1 MENKSEI
8 SVGLLIS
15 GKCEDFLTK
24 ADWIVPQLGFM
35 GTIKEALLR
44 QKKSLSSK
52 HYFRHEQLIPN
63 MIHLLLL
70 NVQYHWQMLCRL
82 SVPFIELLCAAGSGS
97 ATQLNFDQSRVKHQR
112 SVCAAATPA
121 AKRLTGRLDTSPSVT
136 DTDQYQLGVRS
147 EETDK
152 GSESGRRRLID
163 WRQIHPLSTSLPLHE
178 SVKPP
183 LSCT

>member
-1 MENKSEI
+1 MYSIIDKRL
-8 SVGLLIS
+8 VAYL
-15 GKCEDFLTK
+15 F
-24 ADWIVPQLGFM
+24 
-35 GTIKEALLR
+35 
-44 QKKSLSSK
+44 
-52 HYFRHEQLIPN
+52 
-63 MIHLLLL
+63 LLLSCC
-70 NVQYHWQMLCRL
+70 VQPAQDPQHNWTLTSLESNTNDLYAQ
-82 SVPFIELLCAAGSGS
+82 P
-97 ATQLNFDQSRVKHQR
+97 
-112 SVCAAATPA
+112 ATPA

-136 DTDQYQLGVRS
+136 DADQYQLGVRS